1 MLREKGGGVLEG
13 LPLSTTFNKAKE
25 QGVPARMYR
34 AEKGEGWIDV
44 MERARKFLYEL
55 ADRYVFNKERVEEE
69 KKVVKKEP
77 AKEVK
82 KEAVKEGKKEA
93 KKENRKDVM
102 KLHGKGLHEE
112 HKQAAKKEYR
122 GEEKKEV
129 KKKPKSAEKK
139 ADAKKPL
146 PKVFA
151 VTHGGFIMEFVNVY
165 REIKGMG
172 VCEKNIAKNT
182 AIYAFQV
189 VCANCKGVCRNA
201 STSCKDKKLAVT
213 IVKENDNRHLITK

>member
-1 MLREKGGGVLEG
+1 
-13 LPLSTTFNKAKE
+13 
-25 QGVPARMYR
+25 MYR
-34 AEKGEGWIDV
+34 PEKGEGWIDV
-44 MERARKFLYEL
+44 MERAKKFLNEL
-55 ADRYVFNKERVEEE
+55 ADRYIFNKEKVEEE

-77 AKEVK
+77 AKEAKKETK
-82 KEAVKEGKKEA
+82 KEAAKESKKEA
-93 KKENRKDVM
+93 KKDNKKDAM
-102 KLHGKGLHEE
+102 KLQGKGLHEE
-112 HKQAAKKEYR
+112 HKQAVKKEYR

-139 ADAKKPL
+139 VDAKKSL
-146 PKVFA
+146 PKVLA

-172 VCEKNIAKNT
+172 VSEKNIAKNT

-189 VCANCKGVCRNA
+189 ACANCKGICRNT

-213 IVKENDNRHLITK
+213 MLKENDNKHLATK